1 MAGKE
6 AGSVRKIVR
15 PIVLLVVLG
24 GGGFAIWQYQH
35 RTEGYKGGDVVTTG
49 TVEAEHVDLSFK
61 VSGRIRSVD
70 VSEGDDV
77 VPGQRVAHLE
87 PQDLEV
93 SAISAGIAVRSARAN
108 LAAAVAT
115 RDKAV
120 RDLAR
125 QRTLLAGD
133 ATTPQAVDAARSAAE
148 VARAQV
154 AAAEA
159 QVNQAFS
166 AQMEAKLQRSYADLF
181 SPAAGQVSERIHL
194 PGEMVMS
201 GAPVVSIAE
210 LDTVKVHA
218 AVDETR
224 VGAVRAGDRVTVRV
238 YTFDKRTFEG
248 TVSQIEPAGDFATR
262 KDWGAK
268 RRDIRTFT
276 VTARLPNP
284 DHLLKDG
291 MTADVTIHVSPG
303 ATQGSAGAG
312 R

>member
-6 AGSVRKIVR
+6 TGSARRIVR
-15 PIVLLVVLG
+15 AIVLLLLLG
-24 GGGFAIWQYQH
+24 GGGYAIWKYQH
-35 RTEGYKGGDVVTTG
+35 RSEGYKGGDVVTTG
-49 TVEAEHVDLSFK
+49 TIEAEHVDLSFK
-61 VSGRIRSVD
+61 VPGRISHLPV
-70 VSEGDDV
+70 VEGDAV
-77 VPGQRVAHLE
+77 RPGETVARLE
-87 PQDLEV
+87 PQDLDV
-93 SAISAGIAVRSARAN
+93 QVLSADAALHAARAG
-108 LAAAVAT
+108 LVGAT
-115 RDKAV
+115 ASRGKAV

-125 QRTLLAGD
+125 QHELLAGD
-133 ATTPQAVDAARSAAE
+133 ATTPQAVDAARSAADL
-148 VARAQV
+148 ARAQV
-154 AAAEA
+154 ASASAQVRQAEA
-159 QVNQAFS
+159 ALAQAR
-166 AQMEAKLQRSYADLF
+166 LQRSYAELRA
-181 SPAAGQVSERIHL
+181 PQAGQVSERIHL
-194 PGEMVMS
+194 EGEMVMAGS
-201 GAPVVSIAE
+201 PVVSIAE

-224 VGAVRAGDRVTVRV
+224 VGAIRAGDKVTVRV

-248 TVSQIEPAGDFATR
+248 EVSQVEPAGDFATR

-303 ATQGSAGAG
+303 VARAVSAG

>member
-15 PIVLLVVLG
+15 PIVLLLVLG

-35 RTEGYKGGDVVTTG
+35 RSEGYKGGDVATTG

-61 VSGRIRSVD
+61 VPGRIAD
-70 VSEGDDV
+70 VPVNEGDTV
-77 VPGQRVAHLE
+77 VPGQLVARLE

-93 SAISAGIAVRSARAN
+93 QVSSAEAALLSARAG
-108 LAAAVAT
+108 LAAAVAN
-115 RDKAV
+115 RNKAA

-125 QRTLLAGD
+125 QRELLAGD
-133 ATTPQAVDAARSAAE
+133 ATTPQAVDAARSTYE

-154 AAAEA
+154 ASAEA
-159 QVNQAFS
+159 QIRQAQS
-166 AQMEAKLQRSYADLF
+166 SMVQARLQRSYADLHAQE
-181 SPAAGQVSERIHL
+181 SGQVSERIHL
-194 PGEMVMS
+194 AGEMVMAGS
-201 GAPVVSIAE
+201 PVVSIAE

-224 VGAVRAGDRVTVRV
+224 VGAVRPGDKVTVRV
-238 YTFDKRTFEG
+238 YTFDKKLFEG
-248 TVSQIEPAGDFATR
+248 EVSQIEPAGDFATR

-303 ATQGSAGAG
+303 VAQAAGAG